1 MATAGFCAFVNL
13 YSPQALLPQLAR
25 EFHVGAG
32 EISSLMTAGTAA
44 IALSAPFT
52 GALADVVGRKRL
64 ITAAMFAVV
73 VPTVV
78 MTFAGSVPEMA
89 FWRFVQGLL
98 LPPIFTVA
106 VAYIGDEWPPA
117 DVARVAGLYMSGS
130 SIGGFSGRFIP
141 GVLTDV
147 IGWRAAIQV
156 VALITLVAAV
166 IVALTLTP
174 GRRFV
179 GSGGLVL
186 SLRQMVRHLRD
197 RRLLA
202 TYAIGFGV
210 LFNFIATFTYVS
222 FHLAAPPYLF
232 TPTLLGA
239 LFFTYLVSSPLLP
252 WVGRAIALF
261 GRRRFVLG
269 IIALWIAGALLM
281 LAAPVA
287 VIIAGL
293 TLCAV
298 CGMVCQ
304 TVSTGYVTMTA
315 AAGRSSAVGLYA
327 SLYYVGGSAG
337 AFLTGLRLD
346 LGGLAGLRRHDRRH
360 AGDHGGDRRDRVGR
374 ITTRGQAPWCRRAN
388 SRSCGRSIRRRSAT

>member
-1 MATAGFCAFVNL
+1 MALGLKSFDFRSFAVATAGFAAFVNL
-13 YSPQALLPQLAR
+13 YSPQALLPELAK
-25 EFHVGAG
+25 EFHVGPG
-32 EISSLMTAGTAA
+32 EISALMTAGTAA

-73 VPTVV
+73 IPTVI
-78 MTFAGSVPEMA
+78 MTFAANVPDMT

-117 DVARVAGLYMSGS
+117 DVPRVAGLYMSGAS
-130 SIGGFSGRFIP
+130 VGGFSGRFIP
-141 GVLTDV
+141 GVLADA
-147 IGWRAAIQV
+147 IGWREAIQV
-156 VALITLVAAV
+156 VAVLTLAAAI
-166 IVALTLTP
+166 IVALMLP
-174 GRRFV
+174 RERMFV
-179 GSGGLVL
+179 RSGGLL
-186 SLRQMVRHLRD
+186 MSLVQMVRHLRN

-232 TPTLLGA
+232 SSTLLGA
-239 LFFTYLVSSPLLP
+239 LFLTYLVSSVAVP
-252 WVGRAIALF
+252 WVGRGIALF
-261 GRRRFVLG
+261 GRRPFVLG
-269 IIALWIAGALLM
+269 IIAWWVVGALLM
-281 LAAPVA
+281 LAPPVA
-287 VIIAGL
+287 VILAGL

-298 CGMVCQ
+298 CGMLCQ

-327 SLYYVGGSAG
+327 SIYYIGGSAG
-337 AFLTGLRLD
+337 AFLTGLAWTT
-346 LGGLAGLRRHDRRH
+346 AGW
-360 AGDHGGDRRDRVGR
+360 AGCVAL
-374 ITTRGQAPWCRRAN
+374 IVAVQAIMAVIVAVAWD
-388 SRSCGRSIRRRSAT
+388 

>member
-1 MATAGFCAFVNL
+1 MSFDLRSFAIATAGFAAFVNL
-13 YSPQALLPQLAR
+13 YSPQALLPALSQ
-25 EFHVGAG
+25 EFGVGAG

-44 IALSAPFT
+44 IALTAPFT

-64 ITAAMFAVV
+64 IAAAMFAIVA
-73 VPTVV
+73 PTVI
-78 MTFAGSVPEMA
+78 MTFAATVPELV

-98 LPPIFTVA
+98 VPPIFTVA

-117 DVARVAGLYMSGS
+117 EVPGVAGLYMSGA

-141 GVLTDV
+141 GVFADL
-147 IGWRAAIQV
+147 IGWRAAFGV
-156 VALITLVAAV
+156 VAVLTLIAAT
-166 IVALTLTP
+166 IVAFTLTP
-174 GRRFV
+174 ERHFV
-179 GSGGLVL
+179 RSGGLKN
-186 SLRQMVRHLRD
+186 SLRQMLHHLGD

-232 TPTLLGA
+232 SSTLQGA
-239 LFFTYLVSSPLLP
+239 LFFTYVVSSFFVP

-269 IIALWIAGALLM
+269 VIAAWIVGALLL
-281 LAAPVA
+281 LAPPVS
-287 VIIAGL
+287 VILAGL

-298 CGMVCQ
+298 CGMLCQ

-315 AAGRSSAVGLYA
+315 KEGRSSAVGLYA
-327 SLYYVGGSAG
+327 SIYYIGGSAG
-337 AFLTGLRLD
+337 AFLTGLAWAV
-346 LGGLAGLRRHDRRH
+346 AGWS
-360 AGDHGGDRRDRVGR
+360 GCV
-374 ITTRGQAPWCRRAN
+374 
-388 SRSCGRSIRRRSAT
+388 ATIVAMQLIIAAIVAVAWGES